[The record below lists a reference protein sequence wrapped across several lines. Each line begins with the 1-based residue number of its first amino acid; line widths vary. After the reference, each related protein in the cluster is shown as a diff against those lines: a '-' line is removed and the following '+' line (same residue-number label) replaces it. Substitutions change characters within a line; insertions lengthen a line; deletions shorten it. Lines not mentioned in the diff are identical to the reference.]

1 MDLKIQKISDKID
14 NLDVKGQGDGLP
26 CDADCFEDMVWVG
39 KTNGNVKGCY
49 KYEDVYTPK
58 KSTWM

>member
-1 MDLKIQKISDKID
+1 MNFKIQKISDKID
-14 NLDVKGQGDGLP
+14 KLDVKGQGA
-26 CDADCFEDMVWVG
+26 CDTDCFEEMVWVG